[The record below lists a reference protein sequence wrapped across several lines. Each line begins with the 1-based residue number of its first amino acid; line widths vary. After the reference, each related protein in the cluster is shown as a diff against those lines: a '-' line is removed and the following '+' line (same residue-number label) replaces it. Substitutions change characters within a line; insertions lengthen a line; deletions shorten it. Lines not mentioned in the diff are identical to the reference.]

1 MKRSQLLVTA
11 LVFAFPVTVSAQ
23 HGVVRGGH
31 AAGGQ
36 NQQQSMMRQQ
46 QQAMKQQQQ
55 MEKAQQRAFQQQAK
69 QQQKALAAQQKNA
82 MKGQQSAAQ
91 PQANAA
97 KHSVHQANKTGHAQS
112 NASTTHSSAAKKSA
126 TTGKKELTA
135 RERREHEHLMEEE
148 RIARVKRWD
157 AFERWL
163 RESNLLR
170 EYEARFRATNS
181 YVAMEDWLVRQESL
195 RKRGLAV
202 DPLFMH
208 YRSFMAK
215 SKK

>member
-11 LVFAFPVTVSAQ
+11 LVLAFPVTASAQ
-23 HGVVRGGH
+23 HGVVRGGQ
-31 AAGGQ
+31 AAGAQ
-36 NQQQSMMRQQ
+36 NQQMIRQQ
-46 QQAMKQQQQ
+46 QQAVKQQQQ
-55 MEKAQQRAFQQQAK
+55 MGKAQQRAFQQQAK

-82 MKGQQSAAQ
+82 TKGQQSAAR

-97 KHSVHQANKTGHAQS
+97 KHSVRQGNKTGHAQS
-112 NASTTHSSAAKKSA
+112 DASTTQSSATKKPA
-126 TTGKKELTA
+126 MTGKKDLMA
-135 RERREHEHLMEEE
+135 RERREHAMEEE

-163 RESNLLR
+163 RESDLLR
-170 EYEARFRATNS
+170 EYDARFRATNS
-181 YVAMEDWLVRQESL
+181 YVAMEEWLVRQESL
-195 RKRGLAV
+195 RKRGLTV
-202 DPLFMH
+202 DPLFTH

>member
-1 MKRSQLLVTA
+1 MKRSLLFVTA
-11 LVFAFPVTVSAQ
+11 VVLAFPVTVSAQ
-23 HGVVRGGH
+23 HGAVRGGH

-46 QQAMKQQQQ
+46 QQALKQQQQ

-69 QQQKALAAQQKNA
+69 QQQKALAAQQKNGTQ
-82 MKGQQSAAQ
+82 GQQSAAR

-97 KHSVHQANKTGHAQS
+97 KHSVGQGNKTGHAQS
-112 NASTTHSSAAKKSA
+112 DTLVTQNSATKKPAAK
-126 TTGKKELTA
+126 GKKDLTA
-135 RERREHEHLMEEE
+135 RERREHAMEEE

-163 RESNLLR
+163 LESDLLG
-170 EYEARFRATNS
+170 EYEARFRAKNS
-181 YVAMEDWLVRQESL
+181 YLALEEWLARQVSL

-215 SKK
+215 HKQ

>member
-1 MKRSQLLVTA
+1 MI
-11 LVFAFPVTVSAQ
+11 
-23 HGVVRGGH
+23 
-31 AAGGQ
+31 
-36 NQQQSMMRQQ
+36 RQQ

-55 MEKAQQRAFQQQAK
+55 MEMAQQRAFLQQAR

-82 MKGQQSAAQ
+82 AKGQQSAAR

-97 KHSVHQANKTGHAQS
+97 KPSVRQGTKTGHAQS
-112 NASTTHSSAAKKSA
+112 ETLVTQNSA
-126 TTGKKELTA
+126 TKKPAITGKRDLTA
-135 RERREHEHLMEEE
+135 RERREHAMEEE

-163 RESNLLR
+163 RESELLR
-170 EYEARFRATNS
+170 EYEARFRAKNS
-181 YVAMEDWLVRQESL
+181 YVALEEWLVRQESL

-202 DPLFMH
+202 DPLFTH

-215 SKK
+215 HKK